1 MRRTFFPF
9 ALCLALTAAG
19 TSAGLA
25 AQSAKHQLT
34 PRQAHQIAVLVAHY
48 DEIDL
53 SDTHIEM
60 NSMDLGSPFAPG
72 FFSFIVIRE
81 STSPGPDQTLRRY
94 AVSQRTGD
102 VWEMNLCT
110 HYAFP
115 ELTRL
120 QHSFSGRSRD
130 DASEVS
136 SQARRLGCSLPV
148 AAPTS

>member
-1 MRRTFFPF
+1 MRRPFFP
-9 ALCLALTAAG
+9 LALRLVVALAGAA
-19 TSAGLA
+19 TGLA
-25 AQSAKHQLT
+25 AQSAKHEIT
-34 PRQAHQIAVLVAHY
+34 PRQAHQIVVLVAHH
-48 DEIDL
+48 DDIDL
-53 SDTHIEM
+53 ADTHIEM

-81 STSPGPDQTLRRY
+81 STSPGPDETLRRY
-94 AVSQRTGD
+94 AVSRRTGD

-115 ELTRL
+115 ELSRL
-120 QHSFSGRSRD
+120 QRSFSGRSGV

-136 SQARRLGCSLPV
+136 SQAKRLGCSQPA